1 MWAGPR
7 GLGLLWAGPLGLG
20 VDEAGPPGLR
30 AGAGSHA
37 LTLRALHSTI
47 TVSRTS
53 ASAAAVSATGMR
65 MSVMPKTPQTPSGET
80 CCSLLI
86 PLSGAQPEGEEAWFH
101 RPYTGPLPLVFPW
114 PQFPRLHS
122 EVEGQ
127 GLVSSLG
134 LCPAAH
140 RGGALPGPVTQL
152 PLWGAGSSPT
162 FLEDTDYTL
171 PAAPP

>member
-1 MWAGPR
+1 MGGAPWSWSCYRRGHGAGPLWAGPQ
-7 GLGLLWAGPLGLG
+7 GLGLLWAGP
-20 VDEAGPPGLR
+20 PGLR
-30 AGAGSHA
+30 AGVGGPA

-65 MSVMPKTPQTPSGET
+65 MSVMPKTPQTHSGET
-80 CCSLLI
+80 CSSLVI
-86 PLSGAQPEGEEAWFH
+86 PPSRAEPEGEEAWFH
-101 RPYTGPLPLVFPW
+101 RPYTGPSPLVSLW
-114 PQFPRLHS
+114 PQFPRVHS

-127 GLVSSLG
+127 GLVSGLG

-152 PLWGAGSSPT
+152 L
-162 FLEDTDYTL
+162 L
-171 PAAPP
+171 